1 MAKNVVVLGGGYAG
15 VLTAKHLEKKL
26 KKEKM
31 LNDVNITLID
41 KNPYNTMLTE
51 LHEVACDRVEEESI
65 KMNLKQIF
73 AGRKVNVVLDE
84 ITEMNFDGNNLVGK
98 SGTYEYDYLVIGSGS
113 KPTYFGTKGAE
124 ENSFPLWSFDD
135 AVRIKEHI
143 LATFRKAEKTNDLAE
158 RKKLLTFIVV
168 GGGFTG
174 VEMIGELAEWLPE
187 LCRQYHIPK
196 EEVTMTVVD
205 MMARTCNALPEKQ
218 ALKAQRYMEK
228 QGITFSF
235 NTRVLEVGPDYLV
248 TSVDDKEVKTETST
262 VVWAAGVEGSQ
273 VVKDSGVG
281 AEAVRGNRIET
292 NEYLQYIGKENVYVV
307 GDNLF
312 FTPEG
317 EERAV
322 PQMVENA
329 EHSSHTASKNLVV
342 DITGKG
348 EKHAYKPA
356 FHGMMV
362 CIGGRYGV
370 CYVGSHTKKF
380 AMPSFFAMF
389 SKHFINI
396 IYFLQVM
403 GWTKV
408 WNYLQHEVFRIHHN
422 RSFVGGHFANYKPTF
437 WSLPLRLFVGLM
449 WFSEGLIKFEKLL
462 DNPKNIFIFSI
473 PEGQLPDGI
482 TSATPWIEN
491 SWVPE
496 IFHTI
501 EGFALTGEGLLVPEF
516 MQPMVDW
523 SMEAMI
529 IPIAPYFQGF
539 MVISELIV
547 GLLLIAGLF
556 TSVAAIW
563 SAVMCIMIYMSG
575 MASKEIIWYFTA
587 SISLISIG
595 GTGHAFS
602 FDYYVMP
609 WIKGVWKKIP
619 LVKKW
624 YLYNE

>member
-1 MAKNVVVLGGGYAG
+1 MAKKIVVLGGGYAG

-26 KKEKM
+26 KKEISS
-31 LNDVNITLID
+31 NNVEITLID

-51 LHEVACDRVEEESI
+51 LHEVACNRVEEESI

-73 AGRKVNVVLDE
+73 ANRKVNVVLDE
-84 ITEMNFDGNNLVGK
+84 ITEMDFDGNKLVG
-98 SGTYEYDYLVIGSGS
+98 STSTYNYDYLVIGSGS

-135 AVRIKEHI
+135 AVRLKEHI
-143 LATFRKAEKTNDLAE
+143 LATFRKAERETNLDE
-158 RKKLLTFIVV
+158 RKKLLTFVVV

-187 LCRQYHIPK
+187 LCRQYHIDK
-196 EEVTMTVVD
+196 KEVTMTVVD
-205 MMARTCNALPEKQ
+205 MLGRTCNALPEKQ

-228 QGITFSF
+228 QGINFSF
-235 NTRVLEVGPDYLV
+235 NTRVLEVGTDYLV
-248 TSVDDKEVKTETST
+248 TSVNDKEERLNTKT
-262 VVWAAGVEGSQ
+262 VVWAAGVEGSK

-281 AEAVRGNRIET
+281 AEVVRGNRIET
-292 NEYLQYIGKENVYVV
+292 NEYLQYINKSNVYVV

-329 EHSSHTASKNLVV
+329 EHSAHTASKNLAV
-342 DITGKG
+342 DIKGTG

-389 SKHFINI
+389 AKHFINI
-396 IYFLQVM
+396 IYFFQVM

-437 WSLPLRLFVGLM
+437 WSLPLRLFLGLM
-449 WFSEGLIKFEKLL
+449 WFTEGVIKFEKLL
-462 DNPKNIFIFSI
+462 YNPKNIFIFAVDESK
-473 PEGQLPDGI
+473 LPDGV
-482 TSATPWIEN
+482 SAATEEMVSNLPSIFGVIE
-491 SWVPE
+491 SY
-496 IFHTI
+496 
-501 EGFALTGEGLLVPEF
+501 ALSGEPLKYIPFQSL
-516 MQPMVDW
+516 VDW
-523 SMEAMI
+523 SMEVMI
-529 IPIAPYFQGF
+529 YPIAPYFQGF
-539 MVISELIV
+539 MIISEIV
-547 GLLLIAGLF
+547 IGLLLIAGLF
-556 TSVAAIW
+556 TSFAGIW

-575 MASKEIIWYFTA
+575 SASKEIIWYFTA
-587 SISLISIG
+587 SVSLISFG

-609 WIKGVWKKIP
+609 WLKGVWRKIP